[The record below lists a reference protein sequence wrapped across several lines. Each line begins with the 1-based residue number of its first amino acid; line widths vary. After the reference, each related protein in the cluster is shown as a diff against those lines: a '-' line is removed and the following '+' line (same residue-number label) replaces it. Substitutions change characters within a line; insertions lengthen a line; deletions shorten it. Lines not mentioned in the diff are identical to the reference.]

1 MTESFVLAMA
11 QLNQVVG
18 DIAGNMA
25 RIRAARSEARAK
37 GADLVVYPEL
47 NLAGYPP
54 EDLVLKPAFQEAIAA
69 AVADLAGETADGG
82 PAILVGAPWRANGK
96 LYNAA
101 LLLDGGKIA
110 ATRFKHDLPN
120 YGVFDEKR
128 VFAAG
133 PLPGPIAFR
142 NHVRLGV
149 MICEDMWT
157 PDCAECLVESGAEVL
172 VVPNGSP
179 YESDK
184 IDERLSL
191 AAARIVETNLPLV
204 YVNRVGGQDE
214 LVFDGASFVLNADR
228 SLAAQAPSFAE
239 AVRVTRWSKGGEG
252 RWACAPG
259 EIDKPA
265 EGLDAVYQAL
275 VLGLRDYVLKNR
287 FPGVIIGLSGGIDSA
302 LTAALAVDA

>member
-18 DIAGNMA
+18 DIAGNLA

-47 NLAGYPP
+47 NVAGYPP
-54 EDLVLKPAFQEAIAA
+54 EDRVLKPAFQEAIAT
-69 AVADLAGETADGG
+69 AVGDLAGETADGG
-82 PAILVGAPWRANGK
+82 PAMLVRAPWRANGK

-128 VFAAG
+128 IFAAG
-133 PLPGPIAFR
+133 PPPGPIAFR

-157 PDCAECLVESGAEVL
+157 PDCAECLVESGAEML

-179 YESDK
+179 YE
-184 IDERLSL
+184 
-191 AAARIVETNLPLV
+191 
-204 YVNRVGGQDE
+204 
-214 LVFDGASFVLNADR
+214 
-228 SLAAQAPSFAE
+228 
-239 AVRVTRWSKGGEG
+239 
-252 RWACAPG
+252 
-259 EIDKPA
+259 
-265 EGLDAVYQAL
+265 
-275 VLGLRDYVLKNR
+275 
-287 FPGVIIGLSGGIDSA
+287 
-302 LTAALAVDA
+302 